1 MNIQYLQKLKET
13 PKIGSDKIIGVSES
27 EIEKA
32 EQKCNVKFPK
42 AYKEFLFLAG
52 KDRGA
57 LPLMDTADLE
67 TISSDW
73 HQEIMR
79 EEMEETGLG
88 KQLTRPFW
96 LFAESNGC
104 EVFYFFY
111 LDENTEDPNVYL
123 VNYGQ
128 QDRTKIIEPLND
140 PFSIFIEKKI
150 KTAYRILK
158 EGW

>member
-1 MNIQYLQKLKET
+1 MDIKYLKKLEQNIS
-13 PKIGSDKIIGVSES
+13 IGGDKMRGVSET
-27 EIEKA
+27 EIKKA
-32 EQKCNVKFPK
+32 EQKYNIKFPK
-42 AYKEFLFLAG
+42 VYKEFLFLAG
-52 KDRGA
+52 SYSGNLR
-57 LPLMDTADLE
+57 LMDTNSLE
-67 TISSDW
+67 EISSDW

-79 EEMEETGLG
+79 EEMEDTGLD

-111 LDENTEDPNVYL
+111 LDENSEDPNVYL
-123 VNYGQ
+123 VNYAHE
-128 QDRTKIIEPLND
+128 DRKRIIESLDD

-158 EGW
+158 EGL

>member
-1 MNIQYLQKLKET
+1 MTIEYLKKLEQNK
-13 PKIGSDKIIGVSES
+13 KIGSQTIKGVSES
-27 EIEKA
+27 EIKKVEAKF
-32 EQKCNVKFPK
+32 NIKFPK
-42 AYKEFLFLAG
+42 AYKEYLFLAG
-52 KDRGA
+52 KYAGN
-57 LPLMDTADLE
+57 LPIMDTDDLE

-79 EEMEETGLG
+79 EEMQETGLD

-123 VNYGQ
+123 VNYGH
-128 QDRTKIIEPLND
+128 QDRTRVIESLDD

>member
-1 MNIQYLQKLKET
+1 MNIEYLTKLKET
-13 PKIGSDKIIGVSES
+13 PKIGIRKIKGIS
-27 EIEKA
+27 EIEINKV
-32 EQKCNVKFPK
+32 EKKFNIKFPQS
-42 AYKEFLFLAG
+42 YREFLYLAG
-52 KDRGA
+52 KSCGA

-79 EEMEETGLG
+79 EEMEDTGLD

-111 LDENTEDPNVYL
+111 LDENSEDPNVYL
-123 VNYGQ
+123 VNYGHK
-128 QDRTKIIEPLND
+128 DRTKVIESLDD

>member
-1 MNIQYLQKLKET
+1 MTIEYLKKLKENPT
-13 PKIGSDKIIGVSES
+13 IDGRTIKGVSEI
-27 EIEKA
+27 EIAKA
-32 EQKCNVKFPK
+32 EAKFNIKFPK

-52 KDRGA
+52 ESRGS
-57 LPLMDTADLE
+57 LPIMDTTDLE

-73 HQEIMR
+73 HHEIMQ
-79 EEMEETGLG
+79 EEIEETGLK
-88 KQLTRPFW
+88 KQLIRPFW

-111 LDENTEDPNVYL
+111 LDENTEDPKVYL
-123 VNYGQ
+123 VNYGNQ
-128 QDRTKIIEPLND
+128 ERTRVIEPLND

>member
-1 MNIQYLQKLKET
+1 MDIQYLKKLKENST
-13 PKIGSDKIIGVSES
+13 IDGRPIIGVSET
-27 EIEKA
+27 EIH
-32 EQKCNVKFPK
+32 NVENKFNIKFPK
-42 AYKEFLFLAG
+42 AYCEFLYLAG
-52 KDRGA
+52 KSCGE
-57 LPLMDTADLE
+57 LPIMDTADLK

-79 EEMEETGLG
+79 EEMEDTGLD

-111 LDENTEDPNVYL
+111 LDENSEDPNVYL
-123 VNYGQ
+123 VNYAHE
-128 QDRTKIIEPLND
+128 DRKRIIESLDD

-158 EGW
+158 EGL